1 LANTRLLP
9 NIYLS
14 YDLVRH
20 GYGPLL
26 PIHDANAFQS
36 IRRIVAHDWG
46 RFFKW
51 VEPGEFQR
59 MGIPKD
65 LQEFLEEN

>member
-1 LANTRLLP
+1 
-9 NIYLS
+9 
-14 YDLVRH
+14 
-20 GYGPLL
+20 
-26 PIHDANAFQS
+26 
-36 IRRIVAHDWG
+36 VAHDWG

-65 LQEFLEEN
+65 LQEFLEENGIYCIMSKRLQ